1 MEQLDLL
8 IIGAGPA
15 GLTAGIYGVRS
26 GLKTLI
32 IEEKMAGGTAA
43 DAPIIENY
51 PGLGR
56 VSGAELMQK
65 IVEHCRNLGV
75 PINEFEKAVSLDLN
89 GEVKVIK
96 TDKAVYFAKALII
109 ASGTSY
115 RELGVPGEKEF
126 KGRGVSHCAVCDGP
140 LFKGK
145 RVLVVGGGN
154 SAVATALYL
163 AELASE
169 VKVVHRKDAFR
180 AQESLVKNLM
190 DKRNVEVLWNTQL
203 KEIRGEAFVTGVVL
217 SDVMKGE
224 TWELPV
230 NGVFVQVGETPNS
243 QLAQEAGVAVD
254 ENGYIIIDI
263 RQRTNIPGVFAAGDV
278 TNYPAKQVGAAVG
291 QAITAALE
299 AYGYIRRPYY
309 YTQS

>member
-1 MEQLDLL
+1 MEKVDLL
-8 IIGAGPA
+8 VIGAGPA

-26 GLKTLI
+26 GLHTLVVD
-32 IEEKMAGGTAA
+32 EKLAGGTAA
-43 DAPIIENY
+43 DAPVIENY

-56 VSGAELMQK
+56 ISGAELMQK
-65 IVEHCRNLGV
+65 IVEHCRALNV
-75 PINEFEKAVSLDLN
+75 PIKEFERALSLDFTR
-89 GEVKVIK
+89 EEKIVK
-96 TDKAVYFAKALII
+96 TDKAIYSAKALII

-145 RVLVVGGGN
+145 RVVVVGGGN
-154 SAVATALYL
+154 SAVITALYL
-163 AELASE
+163 ANLASE
-169 VKVVHRKDAFR
+169 VKVVHRRDAFR
-180 AQESLVKNLM
+180 AQESMVRDLIAKS
-190 DKRNVEVLWNTQL
+190 NVEVFFNTQL
-203 KEIRGEAFVTGVVL
+203 KEIRGETLVSRVVL
-217 SDVMKGE
+217 SNLRNGE
-224 TWELPV
+224 TWEMSV
-230 NGVFVQVGETPNS
+230 DGVFVQVGETPNS
-243 QLAQEAGVAVD
+243 QLAREAGVEVD
-254 ENGYIIIDI
+254 ENGYIKVDI

-309 YTQS
+309 YA

>member
-1 MEQLDLL
+1 MEKVDLL
-8 IIGAGPA
+8 VIGAGPA

-26 GLKTLI
+26 GLHTLVVD
-32 IEEKMAGGTAA
+32 EKLAGGTAA
-43 DAPIIENY
+43 DAPVIENY

-56 VSGAELMQK
+56 ISGAELMQK
-65 IVEHCRNLGV
+65 IVEHCRALNV
-75 PINEFEKAVSLDLN
+75 PIREFEKALSLDFTR
-89 GEVKVIK
+89 EEKIVR
-96 TDKAVYFAKALII
+96 TDKAIYSAKALII

-145 RVLVVGGGN
+145 RVVVVGGGN
-154 SAVATALYL
+154 SAVITALYL
-163 AELASE
+163 ANLASE
-169 VKVVHRKDAFR
+169 VKVVHRRDAFR
-180 AQESLVKNLM
+180 AQESMVRDLIAKS
-190 DKRNVEVLWNTQL
+190 NVEVFFNTQL
-203 KEIRGEAFVTGVVL
+203 KEIRGETLVSRVVL
-217 SDVMKGE
+217 SNLRSGE
-224 TWELPV
+224 TWEMPV
-230 NGVFVQVGETPNS
+230 DGVFVQVGETPNS
-243 QLAQEAGVAVD
+243 QLAREAGVEVD
-254 ENGYIIIDI
+254 EYGYIKVDI

-309 YTQS
+309 YA

>member
-1 MEQLDLL
+1 MEKVDLL

-26 GLKTLI
+26 GLNTLVV
-32 IEEKMAGGTAA
+32 EEKLAGGTAA

-56 VSGAELMQK
+56 ISGAELMQK
-65 IVEHCRNLGV
+65 IVEHCRMLKV
-75 PINEFEKAVSLDLN
+75 PIKEFEKAVSLNLM
-89 GEVKVIK
+89 GVEKIIK
-96 TDKAVYFAKALII
+96 TDKAVYSAKALII

-140 LFKGK
+140 LFRGK

-169 VKVVHRKDAFR
+169 VKIVHRRDAFR
-180 AQESLVKNLM
+180 AQESLINDLM
-190 DKRNVEVLWNTQL
+190 AKGNVEVYFNTQL
-203 KEIRGEAFVTGVVL
+203 KEIRGETLVDKVVL
-217 SDVMKGE
+217 LNLKDGE
-224 TWELPV
+224 AWEMPV
-230 NGVFVQVGETPNS
+230 DGVFVQVGETPNS
-243 QLAQEAGVAVD
+243 QLAKEAGVEVD
-254 ENGYIIIDI
+254 ENGYIKVDI
-263 RQRTNIPGVFAAGDV
+263 RQRTSIPGVFAAGDV

-291 QAITAALE
+291 QAVTAALE

-309 YTQS
+309 YA